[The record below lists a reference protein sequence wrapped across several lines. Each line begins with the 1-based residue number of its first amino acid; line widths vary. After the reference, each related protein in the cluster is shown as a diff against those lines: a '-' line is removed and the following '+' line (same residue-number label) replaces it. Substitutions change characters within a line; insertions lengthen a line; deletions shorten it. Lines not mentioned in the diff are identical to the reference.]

1 MIVEKALKLAQ
12 LMNVPVLGLVENFSY
27 ALCPDC
33 GKHIAVFGESRLES
47 VAEKYGLPIL
57 GRLPIDPKLAA
68 ACDAGTLEL
77 FEGDWLEYAADAIEA
92 VEAVEK

>member
-33 GKHIAVFGESRLES
+33 GKRIAVFGESRLES

-57 GRLPIDPKLAA
+57 GRLPIDPKLSA

-92 VEAVEK
+92 VEK